1 MKLSDEQLDKLADNV
16 IVKIVGNIIGFTV
29 LVLVCILD
37 DKESRKRARS
47 IKG

>member
-1 MKLSDEQLDKLADNV
+1 MKLSDEQLDKLAGNKV
-16 IVKIVGNIIGFTV
+16 VQIVGNIVGFAV
-29 LVLVCILD
+29 LILVCILD